1 MHTAPVTPVRS
12 IRTGTKSLIVNNANT
27 RPIPTHTSSQI
38 RFAGRSQYILSAAPS
53 TKAVTNIPAR
63 FKIANTIARMIPA
76 ARPMIPLS
84 VSSDVI
90 CIATAAAA
98 PVPIT
103 KTVRNDQNLA
113 SFNPKK
119 QLRIPSNTVIPSEI
133 STISASLSAIP
144 SRSNAVGKTS
154 FSCSHL
160 PISFIISIVPLP
172 YYLNLS
178 IATYILPTF
187 SERYN
192 RKMDA
197 NLLF

>member
-63 FKIANTIARMIPA
+63 FKIANTIARIIPA

-119 QLRIPSNTVIPSEI
+119 QLRITVIPSEI